1 MNRWLE
7 LKEKINPSKKE
18 RAVIAEIRQR
28 GYRFGYLMVTSR
40 KYKKEMMKVY
50 PEYCFLQTGWNDY
63 ENNNVLAATF
73 SDNFFVAV
81 FYPSL
86 KRAIISDS
94 SSTKD
99 HTTEI
104 EVIVHELSH
113 VVAIGRYG
121 EDPSLESHGSKF
133 KEIYTK
139 MCIKYRI
146 RYPDGRYFV
155 KKKEKHP

>member
-7 LKEKINPSKKE
+7 LREKINPSKKE
-18 RAVIAEIRQR
+18 RAVIAEIQR
-28 GYRFGYLMVTSR
+28 HGYGFGYFMITSR
-40 KYKKEMMKVY
+40 KFKKEMMKVY

-63 ENNNVLAATF
+63 EDNNVLAATF
-73 SDNFFVAV
+73 LDNHLVAV

-104 EVIVHELSH
+104 EVMVHELSH
-113 VVAIGRYG
+113 VILNQHS
-121 EDPSLESHGSKF
+121 EDPPLESHGSEF
-133 KEIYTK
+133 KKIYTE
-139 MCIKYRI
+139 MCIKYKI
-146 RYPDGRYFV
+146 RYPDGRYFIDT
-155 KKKEKHP
+155 K